1 MGQIK
6 HSQSEKG
13 GVFYYESEGKRLAA
27 MTYIESGEK
36 KIIIDHTEVDPSLQG
51 QGIGKKLQAELVA
64 YVRENNIKVLP
75 LCPFAN
81 ATFKKT
87 PEWQDVLS

>member
-6 HSQSEKG
+6 HSQTDTG
-13 GVFYYESEGKRLAA
+13 GAFYYESDGQRLAA
-27 MTYIESGEK
+27 MTYVDSGK
-36 KIIIDHTEVDPSLQG
+36 KTILIDHTEVNPSLQG

-64 YVRENNIKVLP
+64 YVRKNDIKVVP
-75 LCPFAN
+75 VCRFAT
-81 ATFKKT
+81 ATFRKM